1 MPAELDLAKLEY
13 KDLSDNL
20 RDWNTLRFAE
30 LTIFL
35 AATGGLL
42 TVYFRGDPP
51 PAPVGTIIK
60 TAGLVISTM
69 FWILQERTML
79 WFFNF
84 LRRAR
89 ELEAK
94 LGLQQYRTSPR
105 GRLIT
110 GRNAIRM
117 FFVTMILFWAS
128 LLIWFPY

>member
-1 MPAELDLAKLEY
+1 MPGEHDLSKLEY

-20 RDWNTLRFAE
+20 RHWNTLRFAE

-35 AATGGLL
+35 ASTGGLL

-60 TAGLVISTM
+60 VAGLVIAAM
-69 FWILQERTML
+69 FWILQERTMM

-89 ELEAK
+89 ELEAE
-94 LGLQQYRTSPR
+94 LGFQQYLSSPR
-105 GRLIT
+105 GQVIT

-117 FFVTMILFWAS
+117 FFVTMILFWGS
-128 LLIWFPY
+128 LLVWFPY